1 MGLPPKFTLRR
12 RPSLDP
18 PGVPALHWMY
28 LTCLCTPRRG
38 GVTKVVRL
46 SRKLRMIN
54 IESRLPALEK
64 YFAGNPDIIAAYL
77 YGSYGTSTQ
86 TVLSDVDLGILL
98 REGMDYFDLYL
109 AIQSAV
115 IEVTR
120 EEDVNVL
127 ILNDAPVIIQYEVIA
142 TGRLLYER
150 SAAAHLDF
158 IERVLKRYPD
168 FALDFR
174 TFCAEYDQSLREAY
188 LRGQQE

>member
-1 MGLPPKFTLRR
+1 M
-12 RPSLDP
+12 
-18 PGVPALHWMY
+18 
-28 LTCLCTPRRG
+28 
-38 GVTKVVRL
+38 VRL
-46 SRKLRMIN
+46 SRNLRMIN
-54 IESRLPALEK
+54 IESRLPALKE

-77 YGSYGTSTQ
+77 YGSYDTSAQ

-98 REGMDYFDLYL
+98 REGIKDRFDLYL

-150 SAAAHLDF
+150 SADTHLDF

-174 TFCAEYDQSLREAY
+174 AFCAEYDQSLREAY